1 MTLRRKNTKS
11 TVQKVNDIWGKSE
24 FQEEVM
30 NVLHNNMEEEEDT
43 TKLCTGNNNFNRTG
57 QERVQMF
64 HWSKKVWIFNARK
77 QIWWK
82 QAKISFWGTFPL
94 CSIAGDWIM
103 LKGSWDRFSWLDQGV
118 SKTKVVG
125 SIPIRPIRPF
135 A

>member
-57 QERVQMF
+57 QE
-64 HWSKKVWIFNARK
+64 SAN
-77 QIWWK
+77 
-82 QAKISFWGTFPL
+82 
-94 CSIAGDWIM
+94 
-103 LKGSWDRFSWLDQGV
+103 V
-118 SKTKVVG
+118 SLIQKSVD
-125 SIPIRPIRPF
+125 I
-135 A
+135 